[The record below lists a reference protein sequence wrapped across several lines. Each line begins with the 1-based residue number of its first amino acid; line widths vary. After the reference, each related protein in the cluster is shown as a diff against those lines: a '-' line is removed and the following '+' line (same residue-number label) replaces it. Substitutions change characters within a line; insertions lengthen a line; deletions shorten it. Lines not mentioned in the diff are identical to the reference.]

1 MDQILEIFKNIGEF
15 TVKVKSSV
23 VQYFLLFITY
33 TKPYIKKVSNYLFIQ
48 SKKGTKTI
56 LNKTIGEE
64 KTEKLKEKTIKLKE
78 KSELISSQIIEKAEP
93 FQTKIYDAKEKSK
106 TWYEASVDRES
117 TYYKLISRI
126 WKYSFRLSL
135 ATALY
140 FFLINTNF
148 LWLTGELPSVDDLQD
163 PKLSQASELYTSDGV
178 MFGKFFSENRTPVKD
193 FHDLSPNLVNAL
205 IATEDSRFY
214 KHSGVDLRALGGVFW
229 GLITGR
235 EERGG
240 GSTIS
245 QQLAKN
251 LFRTRAKESSGLLGY
266 IPILRKVNYKFKE
279 WVTAI
284 KLERTYSKDE
294 IITWYLNTVDFGSN
308 AYGVRVAAKTY
319 FNTSPDS
326 LSVQDAAVLV
336 GIQKATTTYN
346 PKLHYDKSLQR
357 RNTVLSQMVKYKYL
371 TAPQYDSLSKM
382 PINLENFNVETPYTG
397 TGNYFKN
404 AVVNFIRGWAKEK
417 GEEIDLYRDGLKI
430 YTTIDSRL
438 QSYAERAVNEKMKTL
453 QKQFEAHWG
462 ARNPWTD
469 VDGVEIPGFID
480 TVAKRTDN
488 YKKLMKRFRNNTDS
502 VDHYMNLPH
511 RMKVFAWEKGEKIV
525 EMSSMDSIRYYK
537 KLLQAGMMSMDPYTG
552 HVKAWVG
559 GLDYDYFKYDHV
571 KQGKRQPGSTFKPI
585 LYTAAIDGIANLT
598 PCEKM
603 QDRPFSLKYREDKE
617 DKVWSPKNADGRFSW
632 NTYTLRKAM
641 AKSVNSIAAQLT
653 YKIGQIMEDGADK
666 HLNKDWKQE
675 QYDME
680 QGASQVL
687 EYAKKLGINTKQMS
701 PIPSIGLGSFDVSL
715 YEMVAAYSTFL
726 NNGMH
731 TNPLLI
737 TRIEDRNGKILF
749 EFNTKSRQAISRE
762 SAYLMIYMLRGG
774 VEEAGGTSHGLFN
787 YDLFPNSRVQMA
799 GKTGTTSNY
808 SDAWYMGLTRDL
820 VTGVWVGGDDRSIH
834 FRGAAGEGS
843 RMALPIFGRYMEP
856 VFKDKKLGYKPGPF
870 PKPTFTIQKAWDDCS
885 KLIKPD
891 DGTSSSD
898 NSSDDE
904 NGGSDSLQPIQEIP
918 ELPQPADTINP
929 N

>member
-1 MDQILEIFKNIGEF
+1 MDQFLEIIKKVFGLANNGF
-15 TVKVKSSV
+15 SFVKE
-23 VQYFLLFITY
+23 QITNLLLYI
-33 TKPYIKKVSNYLFIQ
+33 KPYIIKAYEYLFAQ
-48 SKKGTKTI
+48 SKKGTKSI

-64 KTEKLKEKTIKLKE
+64 KTEKLKERTLQLKE
-78 KSELISSQIIEKAEP
+78 KSEQLIEKTEP
-93 FQTKIYDAKEKSK
+93 IQAKISEVKDRSKNWFDESLDKESP
-106 TWYEASVDRES
+106 
-117 TYYKLISRI
+117 YYKTVKNL
-126 WKYSFRLSL
+126 WKYSLRI
-135 ATALY
+135 AAGIAIY

-148 LWLTGELPSVDDLQD
+148 LYLTGELPSVDDLQD

-193 FHDLSPNLVNAL
+193 FKELSPNLVNAL

-214 KHSGVDLRALGGVFW
+214 KHSGVDLRALLGVFV
-229 GLITGR
+229 GVVTGR

-251 LFRTRAKESSGLLGY
+251 LFRTRAKESSGLLGH
-266 IPILRKVNYKFKE
+266 IPFLRKINYKFKE

-284 KLERTYSKDE
+284 KLERTYSKEE

-308 AYGVRVAAKTY
+308 AYGIRVAAKTY

-326 LSVQDAAVLV
+326 LSIQDGAVLV

-346 PKLHYDKSLQR
+346 PKLHYNRSLER
-357 RNTVLSQMVKYKYL
+357 RNTVLNQMVKYNYL
-371 TAPQYDSLSKM
+371 SQTGYDSLSKL

-417 GEEIDLYRDGLKI
+417 GEDIDLYRDGLKI

-438 QSYAERAVNEKMKTL
+438 QSYAERAINEKMKTL

-462 ARNPWTD
+462 NKNPWAD
-469 VDGVEIPGFID
+469 ADGVEIPGFID

-488 YKKLMKRFRNNTDS
+488 YKKLMKKFKGNTDS
-502 VDHYMNLPH
+502 VNKYMNRPH
-511 RMKVFAWEKGEKIV
+511 KMKVFAWEKGEKIV

-537 KLLQAGMMSMDPYTG
+537 KMLQAGMMSMDPYTG

-585 LYTAAIDGIANLT
+585 LYTAAIDGAGLT
-598 PCEKM
+598 PCEKI
-603 QDRPFSLKYREDKE
+603 QDRPFSLKYRENKE
-617 DKVWSPKNADGRFSW
+617 DKLWEPKNSSGRFTW
-632 NTYTLRKAM
+632 NTLTLRRAM
-641 AKSVNSIAAQLT
+641 AMSVNSVAAALT
-653 YKIGQIMEDGADK
+653 FKMGELKEDAADK
-666 HLNKDWKQE
+666 RLHRDWNQR

-680 QGASQVL
+680 QGAEMVV
-687 EYAKKLGINTKQMS
+687 EYAKKLGITS
-701 PIPSIGLGSFDVSL
+701 PLSPVPSIGLGSFDVSL

-737 TRIEDRNGKILF
+737 TRIEDRNGKVLF

-762 SAYLMIYMLRGG
+762 SAYIMIYMLRGG
-774 VEEAGGTSHGLFN
+774 VEESGGTSKGLFN
-787 YDLFPNSRVQMA
+787 YDLFPNYKVQMA

-843 RMALPIFGRYMEP
+843 RMALPIFGRYMEL
-856 VFKDKKLGYKPGPF
+856 VFKDKKLPYKPGPF
-870 PKPTFTIQKAWDDCS
+870 PKPTFTITKPYDDCTAFNRA
-885 KLIKPD
+885 LQAN
-891 DGTSSSD
+891 SSSD
-898 NSSDDE
+898 SGSTE
-904 NGGSDSLQPIQEIP
+904 GSDSLAPIPEIP
-918 ELPQPADTINP
+918 EVVPAEPDTTDQN
-929 N
+929 

>member
-1 MDQILEIFKNIGEF
+1 MDQLLEILRKILNAINAGRD
-15 TVKVKSSV
+15 
-23 VQYFLLFITY
+23 FLYNYLTLAIDY
-33 TKPYIKKVSNYLFIQ
+33 LKPYLVRIYEYLFAQ
-48 SKKGTKTI
+48 SKIGTKKL
-56 LNKTIGEE
+56 LNKTLGEE
-64 KTEKLKEKTIKLKE
+64 KTEKLKERTILLKE
-78 KSELISSQIIEKAEP
+78 KSEALIEKTEP
-93 FQTKIYDAKEKSK
+93 IQARISEAKAKSK
-106 TWYEASVDRES
+106 NWYEASVDRES
-117 TYYKLISRI
+117 NYYGIISKL
-126 WKYSFRLSL
+126 WKYTYRTIIGV
-135 ATALY
+135 AIY

-148 LWLTGELPSVDDLQD
+148 LWLTGEMPSVDDLQD

-193 FHDLSPNLVNAL
+193 YSELSPNLVNAL
-205 IATEDSRFY
+205 IATEDSRFF
-214 KHSGVDLRALGGVFW
+214 KHSGVDLKALGGVFW

-235 EERGG
+235 DERGG

-251 LFRTRAKESSGLLGY
+251 LFRTRAAESKGLLGK
-266 IPILRKVNYKFKE
+266 IPILRKINYKIKE

-284 KLERTYSKDE
+284 KLEKEYSKEE

-308 AYGVRVAAKTY
+308 AYGIRVAAKTY

-326 LSVQDAAVLV
+326 LTIQDAAVLV

-346 PKLHYDKSLQR
+346 PKLHYSKSFER
-357 RNTVLSQMVKYKYL
+357 RNTVLSQMVKYKYI
-371 TAPQYDSLSKM
+371 TQNNFDSLSVL

-404 AVVNFIRGWAKEK
+404 AVVNYLRAWAKEK
-417 GEEIDLYRDGLKI
+417 GDEIDLYKDGLKI

-438 QSYAERAVNEKMKTL
+438 QGYAERSVSEKMKAL
-453 QKQFEAHWG
+453 QKQFSAHWG
-462 ARNPWTD
+462 DKNPWTD
-469 VDGVEIPGFID
+469 TDGVEIPGFID

-488 YKKLMKRFRNNTDS
+488 YKKLTKKYKNSPDS
-502 VDHYMNLPH
+502 VHFYMNNPH
-511 RMKVFAWEKGEKIV
+511 RMKVFSWGKGEEVKM
-525 EMSSMDSIRYYK
+525 MSSMDSIRYYK
-537 KLLQAGMMSMDPYTG
+537 KLLQAGMMSMDPFTG
-552 HVKAWVG
+552 HIKAWVG

-585 LYTAAIDGIANLT
+585 LYTAAIDGANLT

-603 QDRPFSLKYREDKE
+603 QDRPFSLKYRENKE
-617 DKVWSPKNADGRFSW
+617 DKVWSPKNADGHFSW

-653 YKIGQIMEDGADK
+653 FKIGELKDDAIDK
-666 HLNKDWKQE
+666 HLNKDRNQA

-680 QGASQVL
+680 QGAEMVK
-687 EYAKKLGINTKQMS
+687 EYAKKLGINTSQMAAV
-701 PIPSIGLGSFDVSL
+701 PSIGLGSFDVSL
-715 YEMVAAYSTFL
+715 YEMVAAYSTFI

-731 TNPLLI
+731 TDPILV
-737 TRIEDRNGKILF
+737 TRIEDRNGKLLA
-749 EFNTKSRQAISRE
+749 EFSTKSRQAISRE

-774 VEEAGGTSHGLFN
+774 VEENGGTSKGLFN
-787 YDLFPNSRVQMA
+787 YDLFPNNKVQMA

-843 RMALPIFGRYMEP
+843 RMALPIFGRYMEL
-856 VFKDKKLGYKPGPF
+856 VFKDKTLPYKPGPF
-870 PKPTFTIQKAWDDCS
+870 PKPTFTIQKPYDDCS
-885 KLIKPD
+885 KLNATANSNNSNQSD
-891 DGTSSSD
+891 NSDEGSSSD
-898 NSSDDE
+898 
-904 NGGSDSLQPIQEIP
+904 SLGPIQAE
-918 ELPQPADTINP
+918 PAEVTPRDTTGP